1 MTRDEMW
8 AVAHGSRLVRPPARA
23 DAVLRSPAAL
33 NRARPQAELLR
44 VRLGNFHVTRFQ
56 DLVAQ
61 LERLPWSAYIHRGLP
76 QMPSVS
82 AVAAKSKLIHT
93 GYHTS
98 RRAPQPPVPTP
109 ARCCRT
115 GGRR

>member
-1 MTRDEMW
+1 MR
-8 AVAHGSRLVRPPARA
+8 ARP
-23 DAVLRSPAAL
+23 PAAL
-33 NRARPQAELLR
+33 NRASPQAELLR

-76 QMPSVS
+76 QLPAVS

-93 GYHTS
+93 GS
-98 RRAPQPPVPTP
+98 PPARSAPPPPVPASVP
-109 ARCCRT
+109 YRPQGT
-115 GGRR
+115 GSNR